1 MKRRSILVID
11 DDQADAEL
19 CETALGR
26 VRGSPYAVSRAASA
40 EGGLAAVRSG
50 GVDCVLLDYGLP
62 GADGVSVLKRIRAH
76 DPFLPVVM
84 LSGHGAS
91 EIAVQAIQAGAQNYI
106 AKSMIGPDV
115 LHEAITAAIAECSVR
130 RSGPHSAPSVAIV
143 LIIDDSEEDREA
155 LVRALDQVHGTGL
168 RCLEAADGMQGIAMI
183 GDHRPDCALLDY
195 SLPGRN
201 GLEILK
207 LIRSVD
213 RFLPVIML
221 TGQGNEAVAVRAM
234 KAGAQNYLV
243 KSNVTPETLYHAVE
257 VAIQR
262 ATLERTVAEQQDR
275 ILAQQQE
282 LTQTNRLNSTILGGA
297 AYMIVA
303 TDIDGIILA
312 FNRAAEAAL
321 GYGAAEVIG
330 QCTPMLWHDRGEV
343 ARRAAQLSAELGVRV
358 EPDFAALV
366 STAGGTAIAAS
377 EWTLVRRDGRRFPAR
392 LSVAP
397 LQDDEGRA
405 VGFVAMMEDIT
416 ASREMDRLKN
426 EFVSVVSHELR
437 TPLTSIRGSLGLIG
451 ATMAT
456 ELPDK
461 AARLVDVAY
470 RNCERLIALVND
482 ILDIDKIGAGKMRF
496 DIRREDLSA
505 LLQQAAD
512 ANRGIAEKLGV
523 SIALAPVPGDWTVAV
538 DAARLTQILSNLL
551 SNAIKFST
559 AGQTVELS
567 AEALDQ
573 WVRIKVSDRGPG
585 IPPEARHRIFGRF
598 SQVDS
603 SIARQTGGSGL
614 GLHISKELIERMG
627 GRIGF
632 ESEVGRGTT
641 FWVDVRP
648 AEAVH
653 GSPPT
658 APRERASGGSRRVLV
673 CEDDGDIGEL
683 IRTILNGAGF
693 DVDVARTLADARRLI
708 RTGRYDAVTLD
719 VTFPFGDGID
729 LARELDR
736 DPEIE
741 RPPCI
746 VVSGTARS
754 TRLPDPADVGL
765 ADWLVKPFDPGHL
778 VRAVFRAIAGN
789 GGMESKRASI

>member
-1 MKRRSILVID
+1 MMRRSILVIE

-19 CETALGR
+19 CGIALGR
-26 VRGSPYAVSRAASA
+26 VPGSPYAVSRAAS
-40 EGGLAAVRSG
+40 GDSGLAMVRDG
-50 GVDCVLLDYGLP
+50 GVDCVLLDYALP
-62 GADGVSVLKRIRAH
+62 GTDGVAVLKRIRAH

-91 EIAVQAIQAGAQNYI
+91 EVAVEAIRAGAQNYI

-130 RSGPHSAPSVAIV
+130 RSGTHPEPSVLTV

-155 LVRALDQVHGTGL
+155 YVRALDKMNAAGL
-168 RCLEAADGMQGIAMI
+168 RCLEAGDGIHGIAMI

-201 GLEILK
+201 GLEVLK

-243 KSNVTPETLYHAVE
+243 KSNVTPDTLYRAVE
-257 VAIQR
+257 FAIQQ
-262 ATLERTVAEQQDR
+262 ATLERRVAEQQDK
-275 ILAQQQE
+275 ILAQQKE
-282 LTQTNRLNSTILGGA
+282 LTQTNRLNGAILGSAG
-297 AYMIVA
+297 YMIVA
-303 TDIDGIILA
+303 TDIDGIILV

-330 QCTPMLWHDRGEV
+330 QCSPMLWHDRGEV
-343 ARRAAQLSAELGVRV
+343 ERRAAQLRADLGVHV
-358 EPDFAALV
+358 VPDFAALV
-366 STAGGTAIAAS
+366 TTASRATIAAS
-377 EWTLVRRDGRRFPAR
+377 EWTFVRKDGSRFPAR
-392 LSVAP
+392 LSIAP

-405 VGFVAMMEDIT
+405 VGFVGMMEDIT
-416 ASREMDRLKN
+416 ASREIDRLKS
-426 EFVSVVSHELR
+426 EFVSVISHELR

-451 ATMAT
+451 ATMGK
-456 ELPDK
+456 ELPEK
-461 AARLVDVAY
+461 AARLVDLAY

-482 ILDIDKIGAGKMRF
+482 ILDIDKIGSGQMRY

-505 LLQQAAD
+505 LLPQAAD
-512 ANRGIAEKLGV
+512 ASRGIAEKVGV
-523 SIALAPVPGDWTVAV
+523 AIVLVSVPVGWTVYV
-538 DAARLTQILSNLL
+538 DAARLIQILSNLL

-559 AGQTVELS
+559 AGQTVELF

-603 SIARQTGGSGL
+603 SMARQMGGSGL
-614 GLHISKELIERMG
+614 GLHISKQLIEHMG

-632 ESEVGRGTT
+632 ESDVGGGTT
-641 FWVDVRP
+641 FWVDVRT
-648 AEAVH
+648 AAAVH

-658 APRERASGGSRRVLV
+658 VADGTTGCGRRVLV
-673 CEDDGDIGEL
+673 CEDDDDVGEL
-683 IRTILNGAGF
+683 IRTILTGAGF
-693 DVDVARTLADARRLI
+693 AVNVARSLPEARRLI

-729 LARELDR
+729 LARELDE
-736 DPEIE
+736 DPAIE
-741 RPPCI
+741 RPPCV
-746 VVSGTARS
+746 VVSGTARAS
-754 TRLPDPADVGL
+754 RLPDPADVGL
-765 ADWLVKPFDPGHL
+765 VDWLIKPFDNDHL
-778 VRAVFRAIAGN
+778 VSAVARAIAA
-789 GGMESKRASI
+789 GGGAAARPSPH